1 MYILPSVIRIV
12 NNWRRRIKKEGPTE
26 ETITEEPRIEIQK
39 PKIMDRFLKKLS
51 DMVEKI
57 D

>member
-1 MYILPSVIRIV
+1 M
-12 NNWRRRIKKEGPTE
+12 NKKCSYK
-26 ETITEEPRIEIQK
+26 IQIEIQK
-39 PKIMDRFLKKLS
+39 PKILDRFLKKLS

>member
-1 MYILPSVIRIV
+1 LL
-12 NNWRRRIKKEGPTE
+12 RRIEKKEPAE
-26 ETITEEPRIEIQK
+26 ETITETPRIEIQK
-39 PKIMDRFLKKLS
+39 PKILDRFLKKLS

>member
-1 MYILPSVIRIV
+1 MGNRTHI
-12 NNWRRRIKKEGPTE
+12 NNWLRRTEIEKLTE
-26 ETITEEPRIEIQK
+26 ESITEAPRIEIQK
-39 PKIMDRFLKKLS
+39 PKILDRFLRKLS

>member
-1 MYILPSVIRIV
+1 MYVLPSVIRIV

-26 ETITEEPRIEIQK
+26 EAITEEPRIEIQK
-39 PKIMDRFLKKLS
+39 PKILDRFLKKLS

>member
-1 MYILPSVIRIV
+1 MYVLPSVIRIV

-39 PKIMDRFLKKLS
+39 PKILDRFLKKLS